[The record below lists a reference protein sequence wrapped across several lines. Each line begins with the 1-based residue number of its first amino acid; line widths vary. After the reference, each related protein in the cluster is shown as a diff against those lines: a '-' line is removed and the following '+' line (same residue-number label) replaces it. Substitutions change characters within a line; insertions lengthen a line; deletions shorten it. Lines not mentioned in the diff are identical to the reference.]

1 MAFELS
7 ALNGIRS
14 LTTAEWQVGE
24 GCYHSLSL
32 SERSERMPFVAIRC
46 HSLPQKIKS
55 QWLIVK
61 NQNL

>member
-46 HSLPQKIKS
+46 HKK
-55 QWLIVK
+55 
-61 NQNL
+61 